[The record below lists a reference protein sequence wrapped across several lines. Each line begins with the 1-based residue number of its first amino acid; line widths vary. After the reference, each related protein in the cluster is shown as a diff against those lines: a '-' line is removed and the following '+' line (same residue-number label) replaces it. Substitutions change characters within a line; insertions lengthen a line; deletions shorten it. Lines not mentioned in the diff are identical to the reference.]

1 MKPPRLDLDHVAP
14 QRRSLAA
21 GALLLLISLAVAA
34 TLVLRYR
41 DLTLEL
47 DRMQVARAVSGT
59 ERSPARAIPAARLDE
74 EARAAETVLRQLA
87 LPWSEI
93 VRTVEEAATG
103 DVAVLLLQPDAL
115 RRELR
120 LAAEARNQD
129 MMLEFLRRLASVKVL
144 ADVHIVRHQVQME
157 DPERPVNFSILA
169 VMREK
174 P

>member
-1 MKPPRLDLDHVAP
+1 MKPPRLDLDHVALH
-14 QRRSLAA
+14 RRSLAP

-34 TLVLRYR
+34 TFVLIYR
-41 DLTLEL
+41 DLALEL
-47 DRMQVARAVSGT
+47 DRMQVAGAVSGT
-59 ERSPARAIPAARLDE
+59 ERRPAKSIPKARLDE

-87 LPWSEI
+87 LPWPEI
-93 VRTVEEAATG
+93 VHTVEEAATG
-103 DVAVLLLQPDAL
+103 DVAVLLLEPDAL

-120 LAAEARNQD
+120 LSAEARNQD

-144 ADVHIVRHQVQME
+144 ADVHVVRHQVQME

>member
-21 GALLLLISLAVAA
+21 GALLWLISLAVAA

-144 ADVHIVRHQVQME
+144 ADVHVVRHQVQME

>member
-1 MKPPRLDLDHVAP
+1 MKPPRLDLDHVALH
-14 QRRSLAA
+14 RRSLAA

-34 TLVLRYR
+34 TLVLIYR
-41 DLTLEL
+41 DLEIEL
-47 DRMQVARAVSGT
+47 DRMQVASAVSGT
-59 ERSPARAIPAARLDE
+59 ERSPAKSIPKARLDE

-87 LPWSEI
+87 LPWPEI
-93 VRTVEEAATG
+93 VHTVEEAATG
-103 DVAVLLLQPDAL
+103 DVAVLLLEPDAL

-120 LAAEARNQD
+120 LSAEARNQD

-144 ADVHIVRHQVQME
+144 ADVHVVRHQVQME